1 MVLVNEMKGPH
12 MSLKD
17 EATRAWVYRVL
28 TAAVPLVTAYGIID
42 GRTAA
47 LWLGLAG
54 AILGTSLA
62 AYNTSTKAGDE
73 L

>member
-1 MVLVNEMKGPH
+1 MKGPH

-17 EATRAWVYRVL
+17 EVTRAWIYRVL

-42 GRTAA
+42 QRTAA
-47 LWLGLAG
+47 LWLGVIGALLGIGLA
-54 AILGTSLA
+54 SM
-62 AYNTSTKAGDE
+62 NTSTKGPD

>member
-1 MVLVNEMKGPH
+1 MKGPH

-17 EATRAWVYRVL
+17 EATRAWIYRVL
-28 TAAVPLVTAYGIID
+28 TAAVPLVAAYGLID
-42 GRTAA
+42 GRTSA
-47 LWLGLAG
+47 LWVSLIA

-62 AYNTSTKAGDE
+62 AYNTSTKAGD

>member
-1 MVLVNEMKGPH
+1 

-17 EATRAWVYRVL
+17 EQTRAWIYRVL
-28 TAAVPLVTAYGIID
+28 TAAVPLVAAYGIID
-42 GRTAA
+42 ERTAA
-47 LWLGLAG
+47 LWVSLAA

-62 AYNTSTKAGDE
+62 AYNTSTKAGD

>member
-1 MVLVNEMKGPH
+1 
-12 MSLKD
+12 MSLKN
-17 EATRAWVYRVL
+17 EQTRAYIYRVL

-42 GRTAA
+42 QRTAA
-47 LWLGLAG
+47 LWVSLAG

-62 AYNTSTKAGDE
+62 AYNTSTKAGD

>member
-1 MVLVNEMKGPH
+1 MKGPH

-17 EATRAWVYRVL
+17 EATRAWIYRVL

-42 GRTAA
+42 QRTAA
-47 LWLGLAG
+47 LWLGVIGALVGIGLA
-54 AILGTSLA
+54 SM
-62 AYNTSTKAGDE
+62 NTSTKGPD

>member
-1 MVLVNEMKGPH
+1 MVLVDQMKGPH

-17 EATRAWVYRVL
+17 EATRAWIYRVL
-28 TAAVPLVTAYGIID
+28 TAAVPLVAAYGLID

-47 LWLGLAG
+47 LWVSLIA

-62 AYNTSTKAGDE
+62 AYNTSTKAGD

>member
-1 MVLVNEMKGPH
+1 

-17 EATRAWVYRVL
+17 EVTRAYIYRVL

-42 GRTAA
+42 QRTAA
-47 LWLGLAG
+47 LWLGVIGALLGIGLAS
-54 AILGTSLA
+54 I
-62 AYNTSTKAGDE
+62 NTSTKGPD

>member
-1 MVLVNEMKGPH
+1 MANKMKGPR

-17 EATRAWVYRVL
+17 EATRAWIYRVL

-42 GRTAA
+42 QRTAA
-47 LWLGLAG
+47 LWLGVIGALLGIGLA
-54 AILGTSLA
+54 SM
-62 AYNTSTKAGDE
+62 NTSTKGPD

>member
-1 MVLVNEMKGPH
+1 MVLANKMKGPH

-17 EATRAWVYRVL
+17 EVTRAWVYRVL

-42 GRTAA
+42 QRTAA
-47 LWLGLAG
+47 LWLGVIGALLGIGLA
-54 AILGTSLA
+54 SM
-62 AYNTSTKAGDE
+62 NTSTKGPD

>member
-1 MVLVNEMKGPH
+1 MVDQMKGPH
-12 MSLKD
+12 MSLKN
-17 EATRAWVYRVL
+17 EQTRAYIYRVL
-28 TAAVPLVTAYGIID
+28 TAAVPLVTAYGILD

-62 AYNTSTKAGDE
+62 AYNTSTKAGD

>member
-1 MVLVNEMKGPH
+1 MVLANKMKGPH

-17 EATRAWVYRVL
+17 EQTRAWIYRVL
-28 TAAVPLVTAYGIID
+28 TAAVPLVAAYGFID

-47 LWLGLAG
+47 LWLSMCA
-54 AILGTSLA
+54 AILGTGLA
-62 AYNTSTKAGDE
+62 AYNTSTKAGD

>member
-1 MVLVNEMKGPH
+1 MVLANKMKGPH

-17 EATRAWVYRVL
+17 EATRAYIYRVL

-42 GRTAA
+42 QRTAA
-47 LWLGLAG
+47 LWLGVIGALLGIGLA
-54 AILGTSLA
+54 SM
-62 AYNTSTKAGDE
+62 NTSTKGPD

>member
-1 MVLVNEMKGPH
+1 

-17 EATRAWVYRVL
+17 EQTRAWIYRVL
-28 TAAVPLVTAYGIID
+28 TAAVPLVAAYGIVD

-47 LWLGLAG
+47 LWLSMCA
-54 AILGTSLA
+54 AILGTGLA
-62 AYNTSTKAGDE
+62 AYNTSTKAGD

>member
-28 TAAVPLVTAYGIID
+28 TAAVPLVAAYGIID

-47 LWLGLAG
+47 LWLGLVA

-62 AYNTSTKAGDE
+62 AYNTSTKAGD

>member
-1 MVLVNEMKGPH
+1 MKGPH

-17 EATRAWVYRVL
+17 EATRAWIYRVL

-42 GRTAA
+42 QRTAA
-47 LWLGLAG
+47 LWLGVIGALLGIGLA
-54 AILGTSLA
+54 SM
-62 AYNTSTKAGDE
+62 NTSTKGPD

>member
-1 MVLVNEMKGPH
+1 

-17 EATRAWVYRVL
+17 EVTRAWIYRVL

-42 GRTAA
+42 QRTAA
-47 LWLGLAG
+47 LWLGVIGALLGIGLA
-54 AILGTSLA
+54 SM
-62 AYNTSTKAGDE
+62 NTSTKGPD

>member
-1 MVLVNEMKGPH
+1 

-28 TAAVPLVTAYGIID
+28 TAAVPLVAAYGIID

-47 LWLGLAG
+47 LWVSLIA

-62 AYNTSTKAGDE
+62 AYNTSTKAGD

>member
-1 MVLVNEMKGPH
+1 LANKMKGPH

-17 EATRAWVYRVL
+17 EATRAWIYRVL
-28 TAAVPLVTAYGIID
+28 TAAVPLVAAYGFID

-47 LWLGLAG
+47 LWLSMCA
-54 AILGTSLA
+54 AILGTGLA
-62 AYNTSTKAGDE
+62 AYNTSTKAGD